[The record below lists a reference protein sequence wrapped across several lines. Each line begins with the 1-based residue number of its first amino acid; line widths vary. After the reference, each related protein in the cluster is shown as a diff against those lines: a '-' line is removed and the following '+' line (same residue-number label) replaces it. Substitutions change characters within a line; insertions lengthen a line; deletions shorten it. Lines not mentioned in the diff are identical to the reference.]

1 MELKEQISNLRSEI
15 KEQEA
20 LIASLRQQPKESK
33 LSNPEFDNSLL
44 VLEKKL
50 ADDQE
55 LILNLKRQYDQKMLS
70 GMVKNGIKNDETMG
84 WWMNRY

>member
-15 KEQEA
+15 KAQEA
-20 LIASLRQQPKESK
+20 LIDSLRQQPKESY

-55 LILNLKRQYDQKMLS
+55 LIRKLKRQYDQKMIS
-70 GMVKNGIKNDETMG
+70 GMVKNGIQNDETMA